1 MTTLIKRASAEARAF
16 NKTDA
21 AESAPTT
28 GTTPETEAPQQIDAA
43 PQAEAAVQA
52 AAPVAVEAAPAAVAE
67 VTEAAQAPAA
77 VEAAPAVVAAEAAPA
92 VVEAPKQAEVKP
104 AAKRAAKPVAK
115 PEAKPVAEV
124 AAKAEAK
131 PVAKKA
137 AKPAV
142 KAEAKP
148 VAKAEAKPVVKKAAK
163 PAVKAEV
170 KPVAKPAAEVAAKAE
185 AKPVEKKA
193 AKPAVKAEAKPA
205 AKVDATPVAKA
216 EAKPVSKKAAKP
228 AAKAEAKPAAR
239 VKRAPVA
246 ATVVAEAAAPKAAK
260 AEKAAKPTKA
270 AKPAKPAKAIK
281 PAKSTKLSRRAALA
295 AEELE
300 HAPVIEK
307 PRKPRFAPV
316 TFSEEGGVRYLHFGT
331 EWVQGAMRLS
341 KPQHIELEYAQQM
354 MAWLLFLATP
364 ARIVQLGLGA
374 AALTKFAHRYLRPA
388 KVEAIELNPA
398 VVVAART
405 MFDLPMDDARL
416 AVRELDAWDFVQDRS
431 NHGTVGALQIDIY
444 DATARGPVLDSVAFY
459 RAARACLAEAG
470 VATINLFGDHPSY
483 VRNMKRLK
491 EAFDGRVIALPEVH
505 DGNRVALAFSG
516 PALDVSWTAL
526 EKRARMLESK
536 LGLPAHQW
544 VKALRAACKEI
555 GKEGASFAI

>member
-148 VAKAEAKPVVKKAAK
+148 
-163 PAVKAEV
+163 
-170 KPVAKPAAEVAAKAE
+170 
-185 AKPVEKKA
+185 
-193 AKPAVKAEAKPA
+193 A

-281 PAKSTKLSRRAALA
+281 PAKSTKLARRAALA